1 MKAYRVD
8 VVLNESV
15 STNKAEF
22 DKAAARVSETVDTLR
37 NLGDK
42 DIPGKDGELVM
53 KDWRNQA
60 RNIVRSFLGRTKET
74 FGEEENWLLLQE
86 ELKDLKST

>member
-8 VVLNESV
+8 VVLNEQV

-22 DKAAARVSETVDTLR
+22 DRAATRVGETVDTLR
-37 NLGDK
+37 NLGAK
-42 DIPGKDGELVM
+42 DLPGQDGELVM
-53 KDWRNQA
+53 KDWKNQA
-60 RNIVRSFLGRTKET
+60 RNMMRTFLGRTKET

-86 ELKDLKST
+86 ELKELKSS